1 VASDGYTGAA
11 AATPH
16 RTTLLRY
23 KHRYNLELTDG
34 TFRGQSFDLVKVWKK
49 PMCTTPAGGYF
60 VASTAR
66 ASVTSTR
73 VNSAISAHLQRRP
86 PIK

>member
-66 ASVTSTR
+66 ERDQHARQLYYFRALAATAT
-73 VNSAISAHLQRRP
+73 
-86 PIK
+86 